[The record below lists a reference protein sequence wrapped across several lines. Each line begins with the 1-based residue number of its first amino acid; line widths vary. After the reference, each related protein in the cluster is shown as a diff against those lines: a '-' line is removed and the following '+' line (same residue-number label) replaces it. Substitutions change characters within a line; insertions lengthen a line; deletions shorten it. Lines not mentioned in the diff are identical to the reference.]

1 MENGTYTSSCCG
13 CCRCVGIGKR
23 WTATHARASGR
34 DPVVASDDIETGLT
48 ERAWR
53 DPEFASLLTREPAA
67 ALAMI
72 GVELPAGVRVD
83 VRIQEPNT
91 LYYLIPPA
99 VDPACESELGVVN
112 QMDLWRSGDI
122 FCWVIPE

>member
-1 MENGTYTSSCCG
+1 M
-13 CCRCVGIGKR
+13 
-23 WTATHARASGR
+23 AA
-34 DPVVASDDIETGLT
+34 DDIETGLT

-83 VRIQEPNT
+83 VRIQEPKT

-99 VDPACESELGVVN
+99 VDPACAPELGVVN

-122 FCWVIPE
+122 FCWVIPEALKFALLDMRLQYRHWQSQQHGEE